1 MDHQFNVKIADL
13 ELGMMA
19 GEDGLSAYE
28 VSWRDPYAADY
39 TTDPYSSNSG
49 YTAPSYMPGSERES
63 LLSET
68 SGRLSEGITP
78 RRHDPE
84 CVNVNELLANWL
96 APEVDILL
104 YAVTILAS

>member
-1 MDHQFNVKIADL
+1 MKIADL

-39 TTDPYSSNSG
+39 ATDPYSGSSG

-68 SGRLSEGITP
+68 RGSSAARLSEGITP